1 MHLDESLNQHKALK
15 VAKDILDGKETISM
29 NEILILFN
37 TVEEE
42 DKLYDLSWFKDT
54 LHKMRDHLIN
64 PQKLKVFR

>member
-1 MHLDESLNQHKALK
+1 MHLDESLNQNKALK
-15 VAKDILDGKETISM
+15 VAKEILDGKETISM
-29 NEILILFN
+29 NDILILFN